1 MSMTDPLADMF
12 TRIRNGSKAKFEKVD
27 IPSSKIKREVAKIL
41 KEEGFIKNFKM
52 VTDEDQH
59 EKLRVFL
66 KYDASRKEVIRI
78 RRISRPGRRIRRIR
92 MTSLRLASYLRK
104 TRSFSCWSSSV
115 TILKFFIN
123 PSSFKIFATSLLI
136 LEEGMSTFSNL
147 AFDPFRIRVNISAK
161 GSVIDI
167 LPSHQSPAGFDHSGY
182 FSPGGILSQAE
193 PAHIKFSIISSGPST
208 KRASMVLAHLKFL
221 RPLCFDH

>member
-59 EKLRVFL
+59 EMLRVFL

-78 RRISRPGRRIRRIR
+78 RRISRPGRRIYVGKDRITSV
-92 MTSLRLASYLRK
+92 MTGLGIS
-104 TRSFSCWSSSV
+104 
-115 TILKFFIN
+115 IL
-123 PSSFKIFATSLLI
+123 
-136 LEEGMSTFSNL
+136 ST
-147 AFDPFRIRVNISAK
+147 PK
-161 GSVIDI
+161 
-167 LPSHQSPAGFDHSGY
+167 
-182 FSPGGILSQAE
+182 GILTDKSARKANVGGE
-193 PAHIKFSIISSGPST
+193 
-208 KRASMVLAHLKFL
+208 VLCHVW
-221 RPLCFDH
+221 